1 MQRNKVFNMLHDKL
15 VFEIL
20 RNKLKLEFNKSQT
33 LTLSVRLLCTY
44 VLTKERNFFVDSLKG
59 VRKVWV

>member
-1 MQRNKVFNMLHDKL
+1 MQRNKVFNLLHDKL

-20 RNKLKLEFNKSQT
+20 RKKLKLEFNKSET
-33 LTLSVRLLCTY
+33 LTLSVRSLCTY
-44 VLTKERNFFVDSLKG
+44 LLKKETFLVDSLKG

>member
-1 MQRNKVFNMLHDKL
+1 MQRNKVFNLLHDKL

-20 RNKLKLEFNKSQT
+20 RNKLKLDFNKSQT

-44 VLTKERNFFVDSLKG
+44 
-59 VRKVWV
+59 

>member
-1 MQRNKVFNMLHDKL
+1 MQRNKVFNLLHDKL

-20 RNKLKLEFNKSQT
+20 RKKLKLEFNKSET
-33 LTLSVRLLCTY
+33 LTLSVRSLCTY
-44 VLTKERNFFVDSLKG
+44 FLKKETFFVDSLKG